1 MEYITEQL
9 KTVVSG
15 EYDVVVVGA
24 GPAGV
29 CAAIAAARNGAKT
42 LLVERYG
49 FLGGMWSAGLIIP
62 LFDYENKSY
71 VVTEIVDNIKR
82 KNGWGGFCNI
92 AFDFEIMKQVLDELI
107 TDSGCEL
114 LLHTFFAGAFV
125 EDDTVKGI
133 FVQNKSG
140 RSLIRAKVV
149 IDCTGDGDVAASA
162 GVPFTIGRDSDNLC
176 QPATC
181 MFMLSGVDFVQQT
194 PYHVHD
200 LVVEASQKCGVPFP
214 FSYKRPFV
222 LPIPNSDRC
231 VVMWS
236 HIRGTVPMDA
246 QGFSQTEMA
255 SRREIRQI
263 VDYLQKYVPTF
274 ANAKLVAIAAQT
286 GVRES
291 RHIHGKYTL
300 TCDDCVAGAKF
311 EDAICNVSFSIDLH
325 KPDTNEQDNIRVEEP
340 YQIPYRCLVP
350 INREGLL
357 VAGRCISGTYES
369 SGSYRVTGN
378 CMATGQAAGVAASL
392 AVKNNISVNLVNAE
406 HIREII
412 DMK

>member
-200 LVVEASQKCGVPFP
+200 LVVEASEKCGVPFP

-392 AVKNNISVNLVNAE
+392 TVKNNISVNLVNAE
-406 HIREII
+406 HIRQII